1 MQKGEETSRR
11 TEAAAEYAS
20 EEAEEQ
26 QQCTRSGSGNRGDDG
41 REEVGVSAAFLEIGK
56 ERERERERE
65 REGETRIT
73 RPKTRFGLGS
83 ESGSENS
90 NLESEGMYEI
100 DDLSS

>member
-1 MQKGEETSRR
+1 VQKGEDRSRR

-26 QQCTRSGSGNRGDDG
+26 QQCTRSGSGNRGDEG
-41 REEVGVSAAFLEIGK
+41 REEVGFCAAFLQIA
-56 ERERERERE
+56 RERERGRG
-65 REGETRIT
+65 RDTAT

-83 ESGSENS
+83 SIGSENP

>member
-1 MQKGEETSRR
+1 VQKGEERSRR

-20 EEAEEQ
+20 EEAEGQ
-26 QQCTRSGSGNRGDDG
+26 KQCTRSGSGNRGDDG
-41 REEVGVSAAFLEIGK
+41 REEVGVWAAFLQIAS
-56 ERERERERE
+56 ERGRGRD
-65 REGETRIT
+65 TAT

-83 ESGSENS
+83 SSGSQNP